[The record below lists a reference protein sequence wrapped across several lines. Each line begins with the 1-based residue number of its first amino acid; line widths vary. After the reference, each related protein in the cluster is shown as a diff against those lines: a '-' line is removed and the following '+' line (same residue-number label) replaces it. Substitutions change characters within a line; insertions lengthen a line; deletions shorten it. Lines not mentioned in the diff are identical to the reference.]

1 MPLTF
6 FGCLT
11 PGSSRPSPS
20 GAHRRPTPLRLW
32 RQNEGTLDEP
42 DRPSIRSRLS
52 VGGLV
57 GRLPGFDRASGFA
70 AGAASSPAGRVLSW
84 LTRPIPLGVIAM
96 VAAGIAFWY
105 TAGFDARRP
114 DIFYLSEAFLHGQTG
129 LSVQL
134 GANDVIPLNNYFYV
148 PFAPFPS
155 IFFMPLMLFISPQ
168 TAHQYEPVINSILA
182 AIDVGL
188 VWAMARRL
196 GVERRRDL
204 IWLGLLLGFS
214 TAIWWVTVRGGV
226 WHTSH
231 LIATMLT
238 LLALSETFG
247 RRRPLLIGLLLGAAF
262 LTRPPLLF
270 AGPFFAFV
278 LTFDRSIRTWVGRRA
293 ITRDWAL
300 LGIGV
305 APSIAFFF
313 WFNYV
318 RFGSPLDSGYLEATL
333 PLWLEAIRYQGLF
346 SISHLPQNWDY
357 FMLHT
362 PTVIPDFPWIKPDG
376 LGMSI
381 LITSPGL
388 LLSLRADWRTR
399 LSWGLAAAFV
409 LVMIPVML
417 YYGGGWLQYGFR
429 YALDAIPFAV
439 ALCATVL
446 ARRRAGLL
454 WWLALAVGLVVNA
467 IGVYWAYHLF

>member
-1 MPLTF
+1 MN
-6 FGCLT
+6 
-11 PGSSRPSPS
+11 
-20 GAHRRPTPLRLW
+20 RPTSNPAGEAPTFRDVVE
-32 RQNEGTLDEP
+32 RF
-42 DRPSIRSRLS
+42 
-52 VGGLV
+52 
-57 GRLPGFDRASGFA
+57 PGFGRASAFS
-70 AGAASSPAGRVLSW
+70 AGLSSSSLGRALTW
-84 LTRPIPLGVIAM
+84 LARPIPLGIVATI
-96 VAAGIAFWY
+96 AAGLVFWY
-105 TAGFDARRP
+105 TAGFDAGRP
-114 DIFYLSEAFLHGQTG
+114 DIFYLSNAFLHGQTG
-129 LSVQL
+129 LSAPL
-134 GANDVIPLNNYFYV
+134 GANDVIPWNGYFYV

-155 IFFMPLMLFISPQ
+155 IFFMPLMVFISPQ

-196 GVERRRDL
+196 GVDRRRDL

-231 LIATMLT
+231 LIATMLS
-238 LLALSETFG
+238 LLALIETFG

-262 LTRPPLLF
+262 LTRPPILF
-270 AGPFFAFV
+270 AGFFFAYV
-278 LTFDRSIRTWVGRRA
+278 LTFDRSIRTAVGRWA
-293 ITRDWAL
+293 IARDWSWL
-300 LGIGV
+300 VLGV
-305 APSIAFFF
+305 LPSIAFFF
-313 WFNYV
+313 WFNWV

-333 PLWLEAIRYQGLF
+333 PPWLAAIRDQGLF

-362 PTVIPDFPWIKPDG
+362 PEQIPDFPWIKPDG

-381 LITSPGL
+381 LITSPAL
-388 LLSLRADWRTR
+388 LLALRADWRNR
-399 LSWGLAAAFV
+399 MAWGLAAAFV
-409 LVMIPVML
+409 LVMIPVLL

-439 ALCATVL
+439 ALCAMAL

-454 WWLALAVGLVVNA
+454 WWFALGVGLIVNA
-467 IGVYWAYHLF
+467 IGVYWAYQLH

>member
-1 MPLTF
+1 MNERSGNSASDDLVLRDVVERF
-6 FGCLT
+6 
-11 PGSSRPSPS
+11 PGLGWASA
-20 GAHRRPTPLRLW
+20 GMA
-32 RQNEGTLDEP
+32 
-42 DRPSIRSRLS
+42 
-52 VGGLV
+52 
-57 GRLPGFDRASGFA
+57 RASA
-70 AGAASSPAGRVLSW
+70 SPAGRVLAW
-84 LTRPIPLGVIAM
+84 LARPIPLGILVTI
-96 VAAGIAFWY
+96 VAGIVFWY
-105 TAGFDARRP
+105 TAGFDAGRP
-114 DIFYLSEAFLHGQTG
+114 DIFYLANAFLHGQTG
-129 LSVQL
+129 LSAPL
-134 GANDVIPLNNYFYV
+134 GANDVIPFNGYYYV

-155 IFFMPLMLFISPQ
+155 IFFMPLMVFISPQ

-238 LLALSETFG
+238 LLALIETFG

-262 LTRPPLLF
+262 LTRPPVLF
-270 AGPFFAFV
+270 AGFFYAFV
-278 LTFDRSIRTWVGRRA
+278 LTFDRSIRTWEGRRA
-293 ITRDWAL
+293 IARDWASL
-300 LGIGV
+300 VVGV
-305 APSIAFFF
+305 LPTIAFFF
-313 WFNYV
+313 WFNWV

-333 PLWLEAIRYQGLF
+333 PPWLEAIRQQGLF

-362 PTVIPDFPWIKPDG
+362 PKIIFPEFPYIKPDG

-388 LLSLRADWRTR
+388 LLALRADWRNR
-399 LSWGLAAAFV
+399 MAWGLAGAFV
-409 LVMIPVML
+409 LVMIPVLL

-439 ALCATVL
+439 ALCAMAL

-454 WWLALAVGLVVNA
+454 WWGLLAVGLVVNA
-467 IGVYWAYHLF
+467 IGTYWAYQLL

>member
-1 MPLTF
+1 MSPIMKP
-6 FGCLT
+6 
-11 PGSSRPSPS
+11 PGDPSLSSR
-20 GAHRRPTPLRLW
+20 
-32 RQNEGTLDEP
+32 GTAGD
-42 DRPSIRSRLS
+42 I
-52 VGGLV
+52 V
-57 GRLPGFDRASGFA
+57 GRLPGYDRVSSFA
-70 AGAASSPAGRVLSW
+70 TRAASSRVGRVFAW
-84 LTRPIPLGVIAM
+84 LTRPVPLGLIAT
-96 VAAGIAFWY
+96 AAAAFVFWH
-105 TAGFDARRP
+105 TAGFDAGRP
-114 DIFYLSEAFLHGQTG
+114 DIFYLSNAFLHGQAG
-129 LSVQL
+129 LLAPPWS
-134 GANDVIPLNNYFYV
+134 GANDVIPGLNGLDYV

-155 IFFMPLMLFISPQ
+155 IFFMPLMLIISPQ

-226 WHTSH
+226 WHTGH

-238 LLALSETFG
+238 LLALIETFG

-262 LTRPPLLF
+262 LTRPPILL

-278 LTFDRSIRTWVGRRA
+278 LTFDRSIRDWAGRRA
-293 ITRDWAL
+293 IARDWVWL
-300 LGIGV
+300 VIGV
-305 APSIAFFF
+305 LPSIAFFF
-313 WFNYV
+313 WFNYI

-333 PLWLEAIRYQGLF
+333 PSWLAVVRDQGLF
-346 SISHLPQNWDY
+346 SVSHLPQNWDY

-362 PTVIPDFPWIKPDG
+362 PTVIPDFPWIRPDG

-388 LLSLRADWRTR
+388 LLSLRADWRSR
-399 LSWGLAAAFV
+399 LSWGLAGAFV
-409 LVMIPVML
+409 LVMIPVLL

-446 ARRRAGLL
+446 ARRRAGIF
-454 WWLALAVGLVVNA
+454 WWLALAVGLAVNA
-467 IGVYWAYHLF
+467 VGVYWAYQLF

>member
-1 MPLTF
+1 
-6 FGCLT
+6 
-11 PGSSRPSPS
+11 
-20 GAHRRPTPLRLW
+20 
-32 RQNEGTLDEP
+32 LDEP
-42 DRPSIRSRLS
+42 DRPSVTNRLS

-57 GRLPGFDRASGFA
+57 GRLPGYQQASGFA
-70 AGAASSPAGRVLSW
+70 ARVATSGAGRVLTW
-84 LTRPIPLGVIAM
+84 LTKPIPLGIIATI
-96 VAAGIAFWY
+96 AAGLVFWY
-105 TAGFDARRP
+105 TAGFDAGRP

-129 LSVQL
+129 LSAPL
-134 GANDVIPLNNYFYV
+134 GANDVIPWNGYFYV

-155 IFFMPLMLFISPQ
+155 IFFMPLMVFISPQ
-168 TAHQYEPVINSILA
+168 TAHQSEPVINSILA
-182 AIDVGL
+182 AVDVGL

-196 GVERRRDL
+196 GVEHRRNL
-204 IWLGLLLGFS
+204 IWLGLMLGFS

-238 LLALSETFG
+238 LLALIETFG
-247 RRRPLLIGLLLGAAF
+247 RRRPLLLGLLLGAAF
-262 LTRPPLLF
+262 LTRPPLLL

-278 LTFDRSIRTWVGRRA
+278 LTFGRSIRNPVDRRA
-293 ITRDWAL
+293 MARDWIAL
-300 LGIGV
+300 GVGV
-305 APSIAFFF
+305 APSIAFFL

-333 PLWLEAIRYQGLF
+333 PPWLDAVRAHGLF
-346 SISHLPQNWDY
+346 SLSHLPQNWDY

-362 PTVIPDFPWIKPDG
+362 PTVLPDFPWIKPDG

-388 LLSLRADWRTR
+388 LLSLRADWRR
-399 LSWGLAAAFV
+399 SLSWGLAAAFV
-409 LVMIPVML
+409 LVMIPVLL

-446 ARRRAGLL
+446 ARRRAGVL
-454 WWLALAVGLVVNA
+454 WWLALAVGLGVNA
-467 IGVYWAYHLF
+467 IGVYWAYHLL

>member
-1 MPLTF
+1 MNQRS
-6 FGCLT
+6 GNSSASG
-11 PGSSRPSPS
+11 PGI
-20 GAHRRPTPLRLW
+20 GDVVHRFP
-32 RQNEGTLDEP
+32 
-42 DRPSIRSRLS
+42 
-52 VGGLV
+52 GLA
-57 GRLPGFDRASGFA
+57 RASEV
-70 AGAASSPAGRVLSW
+70 AGRAGSSPAGRALTW
-84 LTRPIPLGVIAM
+84 LARPIPLGFVATI
-96 VAAGIAFWY
+96 AAGIVFWY
-105 TAGFDARRP
+105 TAGFDAGRP
-114 DIFYLSEAFLHGQTG
+114 DIFYLSNAFLHGQTG
-129 LSVQL
+129 LSAPL
-134 GANDVIPLNNYFYV
+134 GANDVIPWNGYFYV

-155 IFFMPLMLFISPQ
+155 IFFMPLMVFISPQ
-168 TAHQYEPVINSILA
+168 TAHQYEPLINSILA

-204 IWLGLLLGFS
+204 VWLGLLLGFS

-238 LLALSETFG
+238 LLALIETFG

-262 LTRPPLLF
+262 LTRPPVLF
-270 AGPFFAFV
+270 AGFFYAYV
-278 LTFDRSIRTWVGRRA
+278 LTFDRSIRTSVGRWA
-293 ITRDWAL
+293 IARDWSWL
-300 LGIGV
+300 VIGV
-305 APSIAFFF
+305 LPAIAFFF
-313 WFNYV
+313 WFNWV

-333 PLWLEAIRYQGLF
+333 PPWLEAIREQGLF
-346 SISHLPQNWDY
+346 SISHLAQNWDY

-362 PTVIPDFPWIKPDG
+362 PQQIPDFPWIKPDG

-381 LITSPGL
+381 LITSPAL
-388 LLSLRADWRTR
+388 LLSLRADWRSR

-409 LVMIPVML
+409 LVMIPVLL

-446 ARRRAGLL
+446 ARRRAGLF
-454 WWLALAVGLVVNA
+454 WWLVLAVGLVVNA
-467 IGVYWAYHLF
+467 IGTYWAYQLL

>member
-1 MPLTF
+1 MNQRSGNSSGSGLAPRDVVDRF
-6 FGCLT
+6 
-11 PGSSRPSPS
+11 PGLARDSEI
-20 GAHRRPTPLRLW
+20 A
-32 RQNEGTLDEP
+32 
-42 DRPSIRSRLS
+42 
-52 VGGLV
+52 
-57 GRLPGFDRASGFA
+57 GRA
-70 AGAASSPAGRVLSW
+70 AASPAGRALTW
-84 LTRPIPLGVIAM
+84 LARPIPLGFVATL
-96 VAAGIAFWY
+96 AAGIVFWY
-105 TAGFDARRP
+105 TAGFDAGRP
-114 DIFYLSEAFLHGQTG
+114 DIFYLSNAFLHGQTG
-129 LSVQL
+129 LSAPL
-134 GANDVIPLNNYFYV
+134 GANDVIPWNGYFYV

-155 IFFMPLMLFISPQ
+155 IFFMPLMVFISPQ

-238 LLALSETFG
+238 LLALIETFG

-262 LTRPPLLF
+262 LTRPPILF
-270 AGPFFAFV
+270 AGFFYAYV
-278 LTFDRSIRTWVGRRA
+278 LTFDRSIRTSVGRWA
-293 ITRDWAL
+293 IARDWSWL
-300 LGIGV
+300 VLGV
-305 APSIAFFF
+305 LPSIAFFF
-313 WFNYV
+313 WFNWV

-333 PLWLEAIRYQGLF
+333 PPWLEAIREQGLF

-362 PTVIPDFPWIKPDG
+362 PQVIYPEFPWIKPDG

-381 LITSPGL
+381 LITSPAL
-388 LLSLRADWRTR
+388 LLSLRADWRSR

-409 LVMIPVML
+409 LVMIPVLL

-446 ARRRAGLL
+446 ARRRGGLF
-454 WWLALAVGLVVNA
+454 WWLLLAVGLVVNA
-467 IGVYWAYHLF
+467 IGTYWAYQLH

>member
-1 MPLTF
+1 MGRALI
-6 FGCLT
+6 
-11 PGSSRPSPS
+11 
-20 GAHRRPTPLRLW
+20 W
-32 RQNEGTLDEP
+32 
-42 DRPSIRSRLS
+42 LS
-52 VGGLV
+52 
-57 GRLPGFDRASGFA
+57 
-70 AGAASSPAGRVLSW
+70 
-84 LTRPIPLGVIAM
+84 RPIPLGIIATI
-96 VAAGIAFWY
+96 VAGVVFWF
-105 TAGFDARRP
+105 TSGFDAGRP
-114 DIFYLSEAFLHGQTG
+114 DIFYLSSAFLHGQVG
-129 LSVQL
+129 LSAPPWA
-134 GANDVIPLNNYFYV
+134 GANDVIPGMNGLDYV

-204 IWLGLLLGFS
+204 VWLGLLLGFS

-226 WHTSH
+226 WHTGH

-238 LLALSETFG
+238 LLALIEAFG
-247 RRRPLLIGLLLGAAF
+247 RRRPLIIGLLLGAAF
-262 LTRPPLLF
+262 LTRPPILF

-278 LTFDRSIRTWVGRRA
+278 LTFDRSIRTRVGRRA
-293 ITRDWAL
+293 ITRDWTWL
-300 LGIGV
+300 VIGV

-313 WFNYV
+313 WFNWV

-333 PLWLEAIRYQGLF
+333 PPWLAAVRDQGLF

-362 PTVIPDFPWIKPDG
+362 PTVIPEFPWIKPDG

-381 LITSPGL
+381 LITSPAL
-388 LLSLRADWRTR
+388 LLSLRADWRSK
-399 LSWGLAAAFV
+399 LSWGLAATFV
-409 LVMIPVML
+409 LVMIPVLL

-439 ALCATVL
+439 ALCAIAL
-446 ARRRAGLL
+446 ARRRAGLI

-467 IGVYWAYHLF
+467 IGVYWAYQLL

>member
-1 MPLTF
+1 MKELAGPAAQDHLSGENPFTP
-6 FGCLT
+6 T
-11 PGSSRPSPS
+11 PGYGEIS
-20 GAHRRPTPLRLW
+20 GPAA
-32 RQNEGTLDEP
+32 
-42 DRPSIRSRLS
+42 
-52 VGGLV
+52 
-57 GRLPGFDRASGFA
+57 RAS
-70 AGAASSPAGRVLSW
+70 ASSAGRALSW

-96 VAAGIAFWY
+96 IASGIVFWW
-105 TAGFDARRP
+105 TAGFDAYRP

-134 GANDVIPLNNYFYV
+134 GANDVIPLNGYFYV

-155 IFFMPLMLFISPQ
+155 IVFMPLMLFISPQ

-182 AIDVGL
+182 AICVGL
-188 VWAMARRL
+188 VWAMARRI

-204 IWLGLLLGFS
+204 IWLGLLMGFS

-226 WHTSH
+226 WHTGH
-231 LIATMLT
+231 LIATILT
-238 LLALSETFG
+238 LLALIETFG

-262 LTRPPLLF
+262 LTRPPILV

-278 LTFDRSIRTWVGRRA
+278 LTFDRSIRTWVGRRTIA
-293 ITRDWAL
+293 RDWAL
-300 LGIGV
+300 LALGV

-313 WFNYV
+313 WYNYV
-318 RFGSPLDSGYLEATL
+318 RFGSPLDSGYQEATL

-346 SISHLPQNWDY
+346 SIDHLPQNWDY

-388 LLSLRADWRTR
+388 LLSLRADWRNR
-399 LSWGLAAAFV
+399 MSWGLAAAFV
-409 LVMIPVML
+409 LVMIPVLL

-446 ARRRAGLL
+446 ARRRAGLF
-454 WWLALAVGLVVNA
+454 WWLALAVGLAVNVA
-467 IGVYWAYHLF
+467 GVYWAYHLF

>member
-1 MPLTF
+1 MKAPIDPSTSHGLGVRDALGRF
-6 FGCLT
+6 
-11 PGSSRPSPS
+11 PGR
-20 GAHRRPTPLRLW
+20 
-32 RQNEGTLDEP
+32 N
-42 DRPSIRSRLS
+42 
-52 VGGLV
+52 
-57 GRLPGFDRASGFA
+57 RASDSA
-70 AGAASSPAGRVLSW
+70 ARASSGPAGRLLSW
-84 LTRPIPLGVIAM
+84 LARPIPLGIVVTI
-96 VAAGIAFWY
+96 AAGIVFWY
-105 TAGFDARRP
+105 TAGFDAGRP
-114 DIFYLSEAFLHGQTG
+114 DIFYLSNAFLHGQTG
-129 LSVQL
+129 LSAPL
-134 GANDVIPLNNYFYV
+134 GANDVIPWNGYFYV

-155 IFFMPLMLFISPQ
+155 IFFMPMMVFISPQ

-204 IWLGLLLGFS
+204 LWLGLLLGFS
-214 TAIWWVTVRGGV
+214 TAMWWVTVRGGV

-238 LLALSETFG
+238 LLALIETFG

-262 LTRPPLLF
+262 LTRPPILF
-270 AGPFFAFV
+270 AGFFFAYV
-278 LTFDRSIRTWVGRRA
+278 LTFDRSIRTSVGRWKIA
-293 ITRDWAL
+293 RDWSWL
-300 LGIGV
+300 VLGV
-305 APSIAFFF
+305 LPSIAFFF
-313 WFNYV
+313 WFNWV

-333 PLWLEAIRYQGLF
+333 PPWLAAVRDQGLF
-346 SISHLPQNWDY
+346 SIAHLSQNWDY
-357 FMLHT
+357 FMLHM
-362 PTVIPDFPWIKPDG
+362 PLVIPDFPWIKPDG

-388 LLSLRADWRTR
+388 LLALRADWRSR

-409 LVMIPVML
+409 LVMIPVLL

-446 ARRRAGLL
+446 ARRRAGWL
-454 WWLALAVGLVVNA
+454 WWLALAAGVVVNA
-467 IGVYWAYHLF
+467 IGVYWAYQLL